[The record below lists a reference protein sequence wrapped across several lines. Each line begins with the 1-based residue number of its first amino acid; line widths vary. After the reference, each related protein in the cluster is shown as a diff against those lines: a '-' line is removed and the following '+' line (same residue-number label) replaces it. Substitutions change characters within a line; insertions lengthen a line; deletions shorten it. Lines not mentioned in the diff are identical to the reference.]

1 MINEKKVKLQ
11 KVKRILTLIFGII
24 FAILG
29 VLFAFTIGV
38 TDDVATIIEM
48 SLILLCGGVAMIIWA
63 KKRKKLINDL
73 REFMK
78 ILSCDEN
85 GCLNS
90 ISSATNRPIEE
101 IKKEINKL
109 IKLEFLQ
116 GVFIDESSNCLV
128 KGNGE
133 VKLKSKVYTP
143 PQPIKADTTPQQSEN
158 VTPAKEP
165 VKEVKEEIPPA
176 SETVTRTHFTT
187 PEPDIQK
194 QEETVS
200 KEKFEYENISQ
211 SQDTEQTSENQFDD
225 GTILLI
231 DNGTSYIKLT
241 NETLSFKSGKEMKE
255 LKVSDIESA
264 KLGLF
269 GVTVMLKNNDQEI
282 LPTMSK
288 DKYSVWVDTINE
300 LVQGKGNYTPLSHE
314 TIAEVK
320 KQRKIAIGA
329 AVAVFAAIIV
339 FGTSLFNF
347 GENNNISDNDYY
359 SAVRSIVG
367 KQLKSPSTAHYY
379 DYSIEAEDDYGRRII
394 FCHCDA
400 QNGFGG
406 YSQLCC
412 WVMVDKVEKDGDKI
426 NYTYAKSNVIVE
438 EGGADFL
445 NDQYVQ
451 RIIDNDSKWNQPLDD

>member
-29 VLFAFTIGV
+29 VLFAFTIGE

-63 KKRKKLINDL
+63 KKRKKLINDM

-101 IKKEINKL
+101 IKNEINKL

-116 GVFIDESSNCLV
+116 GVFIDESCNCLV

-133 VKLKSKVYTP
+133 VNLKSRVYTS
-143 PQPIKADTTPQQSEN
+143 PQSSSKTESVIHGEEN
-158 VTPAKEP
+158 TNDKD
-165 VKEVKEEIPPA
+165 A
-176 SETVTRTHFTT
+176 SG
-187 PEPDIQK
+187 
-194 QEETVS
+194 
-200 KEKFEYENISQ
+200 
-211 SQDTEQTSENQFDD
+211 NQFDD

-231 DNGTSYIKLT
+231 DNGASYNKLT
-241 NETLSFKSGKEMKE
+241 KETLTFKSGKEIKE
-255 LKVSDIESA
+255 VSVSDIDNA
-264 KLGLF
+264 KLGLL
-269 GVTVMLKNNDQEI
+269 GVTITLKDNRQEI
-282 LPTMSK
+282 LPTIPK

-339 FGTSLFNF
+339 FGTGLFNF

>member
-11 KVKRILTLIFGII
+11 KVKRILTFIFGII
-24 FAILG
+24 FA
-29 VLFAFTIGV
+29 LFGLLYLFTNLSSMDGTLLV
-38 TDDVATIIEM
+38 FG
-48 SLILLCGGVAMIIWA
+48 LICLCGGVAMIIWA
-63 KKRKKLINDL
+63 KKRKKLINDM

-101 IKKEINKL
+101 IKNEINKL

-116 GVFIDESSNCLV
+116 GVFIDESCNCLV

-133 VKLKSKVYTP
+133 VNLKSRAYTS
-143 PQPIKADTTPQQSEN
+143 PQSSSKTESVIHGEEN
-158 VTPAKEP
+158 TNDKD
-165 VKEVKEEIPPA
+165 A
-176 SETVTRTHFTT
+176 SG
-187 PEPDIQK
+187 
-194 QEETVS
+194 
-200 KEKFEYENISQ
+200 
-211 SQDTEQTSENQFDD
+211 NQFDD

-231 DNGTSYIKLT
+231 DNGASYNKLT
-241 NETLSFKSGKEMKE
+241 KETLTFKSGKGIKE
-255 LKVSDIESA
+255 VNVSDIYNA
-264 KLGLF
+264 KLGLL
-269 GVTVMLKNNDQEI
+269 GVTIALKDNRQEI
-282 LPTMSK
+282 LPTIPK

-300 LVQGKGNYTPLSHE
+300 LVQGKGNYMPLSHE
-314 TIAEVK
+314 TIAKVK
-320 KQRKIAIGA
+320 EQRKIAIGA

-339 FGTSLFNF
+339 FGTGLFNF

>member
-63 KKRKKLINDL
+63 KKRKKLINDMS
-73 REFMK
+73 EFMK

-101 IKKEINKL
+101 IKNEINKL

-116 GVFIDESSNCLV
+116 GVFIDESCNCLV

-133 VKLKSKVYTP
+133 VNLKSRAYTS
-143 PQPIKADTTPQQSEN
+143 PQLSSKTESVIHEEEN
-158 VTPAKEP
+158 TNDKDA
-165 VKEVKEEIPPA
+165 
-176 SETVTRTHFTT
+176 
-187 PEPDIQK
+187 
-194 QEETVS
+194 
-200 KEKFEYENISQ
+200 
-211 SQDTEQTSENQFDD
+211 SENQFDD

-231 DNGTSYIKLT
+231 DNGASYNKLT
-241 NETLSFKSGKEMKE
+241 KETLTFKSGKEIKE
-255 LKVSDIESA
+255 VNVSDIYNA
-264 KLGLF
+264 KLGLL
-269 GVTVMLKNNDQEI
+269 GVTITLKDNRQEI
-282 LPTMSK
+282 LPTIPK
-288 DKYSVWVDTINE
+288 DKYSVWVDAINE

-314 TIAEVK
+314 TIAKVK
-320 KQRKIAIGA
+320 KQRKIAIGT

>member
-29 VLFAFTIGV
+29 VLFAFTIGA

-48 SLILLCGGVAMIIWA
+48 SLILLCGGIAMIIWA
-63 KKRKKLINDL
+63 KKRKKLINDM

-101 IKKEINKL
+101 IKNEINKL

-116 GVFIDESSNCLV
+116 GVFIDESCNCLV

-133 VKLKSKVYTP
+133 VNLKSRAYTS
-143 PQPIKADTTPQQSEN
+143 PQSSSKTESVIHGEEN
-158 VTPAKEP
+158 TNDKD
-165 VKEVKEEIPPA
+165 A
-176 SETVTRTHFTT
+176 SG
-187 PEPDIQK
+187 
-194 QEETVS
+194 
-200 KEKFEYENISQ
+200 
-211 SQDTEQTSENQFDD
+211 NQFDD

-231 DNGTSYIKLT
+231 DNGASYNKLT
-241 NETLSFKSGKEMKE
+241 KETLTFKSGKEIKE
-255 LKVSDIESA
+255 VSVSDIDNA
-264 KLGLF
+264 TLGLL
-269 GVTVMLKNNDQEI
+269 GVTITLKDNRQEI
-282 LPTMSK
+282 LPTIPK

-300 LVQGKGNYTPLSHE
+300 LVQGKGNYTPLSYE
-314 TIAEVK
+314 TIAKVK

-339 FGTSLFNF
+339 FGTGLFNF

>member
-11 KVKRILTLIFGII
+11 KVKRILTFIFGII
-24 FAILG
+24 FA
-29 VLFAFTIGV
+29 LFGLLYLFTNLSSMDGTLLV
-38 TDDVATIIEM
+38 FG
-48 SLILLCGGVAMIIWA
+48 LICLCGGVAMIIWA
-63 KKRKKLINDL
+63 KKRKKLINDM

-101 IKKEINKL
+101 IKNEINKL

-116 GVFIDESSNCLV
+116 GVFIDESCNCLV

-133 VKLKSKVYTP
+133 VNLKSRAYTS
-143 PQPIKADTTPQQSEN
+143 PQSSSKTESVIHGEEN
-158 VTPAKEP
+158 TNDKD
-165 VKEVKEEIPPA
+165 A
-176 SETVTRTHFTT
+176 SG
-187 PEPDIQK
+187 
-194 QEETVS
+194 
-200 KEKFEYENISQ
+200 
-211 SQDTEQTSENQFDD
+211 NQFDD

-231 DNGTSYIKLT
+231 DNGASYNKLT
-241 NETLSFKSGKEMKE
+241 KETLTFKSGKGIKE
-255 LKVSDIESA
+255 VNVSDIYNA
-264 KLGLF
+264 KLGLL
-269 GVTVMLKNNDQEI
+269 GVTITLKDNRQEI
-282 LPTMSK
+282 LPTIPK

-300 LVQGKGNYTPLSHE
+300 LVQGKGNYMPLSHE
-314 TIAEVK
+314 TIAKVK
-320 KQRKIAIGA
+320 EQRKIAIGA

-339 FGTSLFNF
+339 FGTGLFNF

-426 NYTYAKSNVIVE
+426 NYTYAKSNVIVG

>member
-63 KKRKKLINDL
+63 KKRKKLINDM

-101 IKKEINKL
+101 IKNEINKL

-116 GVFIDESSNCLV
+116 GVFIDESCNCLV

-133 VKLKSKVYTP
+133 VNLKSRAYTS
-143 PQPIKADTTPQQSEN
+143 PQSSSKTESVIHGEEN
-158 VTPAKEP
+158 TNDKD
-165 VKEVKEEIPPA
+165 A
-176 SETVTRTHFTT
+176 SG
-187 PEPDIQK
+187 
-194 QEETVS
+194 
-200 KEKFEYENISQ
+200 
-211 SQDTEQTSENQFDD
+211 NQFDD

-231 DNGTSYIKLT
+231 DNGSSYNKLT
-241 NETLSFKSGKEMKE
+241 KETLTFKSGKEIKE
-255 LKVSDIESA
+255 VNVSDIYNA
-264 KLGLF
+264 KLGLL
-269 GVTVMLKNNDQEI
+269 GVTITLKDNRQEI
-282 LPTMSK
+282 LPTIPK

-300 LVQGKGNYTPLSHE
+300 LVQGKGNYMPLSHE
-314 TIAEVK
+314 TIAKVK
-320 KQRKIAIGA
+320 EQRKIAIGA
-329 AVAVFAAIIV
+329 AVAVFAAIII
-339 FGTSLFNF
+339 FGTGLFNF

-359 SAVRSIVG
+359 SAVQSIVG

>member
-11 KVKRILTLIFGII
+11 KVKRILTFIFGII
-24 FAILG
+24 FA
-29 VLFAFTIGV
+29 LFGLLYLFTNLSSMDGTLLV
-38 TDDVATIIEM
+38 FG
-48 SLILLCGGVAMIIWA
+48 LICLCGGVAMIIWA
-63 KKRKKLINDL
+63 KKRKKLINDM

-101 IKKEINKL
+101 IKNEINKL

-116 GVFIDESSNCLV
+116 GVFIDESCNCLV

-133 VKLKSKVYTP
+133 VNLKSRAYTS
-143 PQPIKADTTPQQSEN
+143 PQSSSKTESVIHEEEN
-158 VTPAKEP
+158 TNDKDA
-165 VKEVKEEIPPA
+165 
-176 SETVTRTHFTT
+176 
-187 PEPDIQK
+187 
-194 QEETVS
+194 
-200 KEKFEYENISQ
+200 
-211 SQDTEQTSENQFDD
+211 SENQFDD

-231 DNGTSYIKLT
+231 DNGASYNKLT
-241 NETLSFKSGKEMKE
+241 KETLTFKSGKEIKE
-255 LKVSDIESA
+255 VNVSDIYNA
-264 KLGLF
+264 KLGLL
-269 GVTVMLKNNDQEI
+269 GVTITLKDNRQEI
-282 LPTMSK
+282 LPTIPK

-314 TIAEVK
+314 TIAKVK
-320 KQRKIAIGA
+320 EQRKIAIGA

-339 FGTSLFNF
+339 FGTGLFNF

>member
-11 KVKRILTLIFGII
+11 KVKRILTFIFGII
-24 FAILG
+24 FA
-29 VLFAFTIGV
+29 LFGLLYLFTNLSSMDGTLLV
-38 TDDVATIIEM
+38 FG
-48 SLILLCGGVAMIIWA
+48 LICLCGGVAMVVWA

-78 ILSCDEN
+78 ILSCDESGSLAN
-85 GCLNS
+85 V
-90 ISSATNRPIEE
+90 SSAMNRPIEK
-101 IKKEINKL
+101 IKAEVNKL

-116 GVFIDESSNCLV
+116 GVFIDEASNCLV

-143 PQPIKADTTPQQSEN
+143 PQPITTDTTPQQNEN
-158 VTPAKEP
+158 VVPIKEP
-165 VKEVKEEIPPA
+165 VKEVKEKIPPA
-176 SETVTRTHFTT
+176 SETVTTTNFTT
-187 PEPDIQK
+187 PEPDTQK

-200 KEKFEYENISQ
+200 KEKVDDENISQ
-211 SQDTEQTSENQFDD
+211 PQDTEQTSENQFDD

-231 DNGTSYIKLT
+231 DDGTSYIKLT

-255 LKVSDIESA
+255 VKVADIESA
-264 KLGLF
+264 KLGLL
-269 GVTVMLKNNDQEI
+269 GVTITLKDNRQEI
-282 LPTMSK
+282 LPTIPK

-314 TIAEVK
+314 SIAKVK

-339 FGTSLFNF
+339 FGTGLFNF

>member
-11 KVKRILTLIFGII
+11 KVKRILTFIFGII
-24 FAILG
+24 FA
-29 VLFAFTIGV
+29 LFGLLYLFTNLSSMDGTLLV
-38 TDDVATIIEM
+38 FG
-48 SLILLCGGVAMIIWA
+48 LICLCGGVAMIIWA
-63 KKRKKLINDL
+63 KKRKKLINDM

-101 IKKEINKL
+101 IKNEINKL

-116 GVFIDESSNCLV
+116 GVFIDESCNCLV

-133 VKLKSKVYTP
+133 VNLKSRAYTS
-143 PQPIKADTTPQQSEN
+143 PQSSSKTESVIHGEEN
-158 VTPAKEP
+158 TNDKD
-165 VKEVKEEIPPA
+165 A
-176 SETVTRTHFTT
+176 SG
-187 PEPDIQK
+187 
-194 QEETVS
+194 
-200 KEKFEYENISQ
+200 
-211 SQDTEQTSENQFDD
+211 NQFDD

-231 DNGTSYIKLT
+231 DNGASYNKLT
-241 NETLSFKSGKEMKE
+241 KETLTFKSGKGIKE
-255 LKVSDIESA
+255 VNVSDIYNA
-264 KLGLF
+264 KLGLL
-269 GVTVMLKNNDQEI
+269 GVTITLKDNRQEI
-282 LPTMSK
+282 LPTIPK

-300 LVQGKGNYTPLSHE
+300 LVQGKGNYMPLSHE
-314 TIAEVK
+314 TIAKVK
-320 KQRKIAIGA
+320 EQRKIAIGA

-339 FGTSLFNF
+339 FGTGLFNF

>member
-29 VLFAFTIGV
+29 VLFAFTIGA

-63 KKRKKLINDL
+63 KKRKKLINDM

-116 GVFIDESSNCLV
+116 GVFIDEASNCLIE
-128 KGNGE
+128 GNGE

-143 PQPIKADTTPQQSEN
+143 PQPIAANTTPKQSEN
-158 VTPAKEP
+158 KAPLKEP
-165 VKEVKEEIPPA
+165 VKETKAETPPA
-176 SETVTRTHFTT
+176 VETVTSTHFEK

-194 QEETVS
+194 QKETKPKEAIDDEDVS
-200 KEKFEYENISQ
+200 QEQN
-211 SQDTEQTSENQFDD
+211 TEQTSENQFDD

-231 DNGTSYIKLT
+231 DDGTSYIKLT

-269 GVTVMLKNNDQEI
+269 GVTVCLKAGKEENLMDIPRN
-282 LPTMSK
+282 
-288 DKYSVWVDTINE
+288 KYSTWVDEINK
-300 LVQGKGNYTPLSHE
+300 LVKGENNYTPVSNDA
-314 TIAEVK
+314 INKVK
-320 KQRKIAIGA
+320 KQQKIFWAALVTAVVLIIG
-329 AVAVFAAIIV
+329 
-339 FGTSLFNF
+339 
-347 GENNNISDNDYY
+347 
-359 SAVRSIVG
+359 
-367 KQLKSPSTAHYY
+367 
-379 DYSIEAEDDYGRRII
+379 I
-394 FCHCDA
+394 FTGYIDI
-400 QNGFGG
+400 GFGSK
-406 YSQLCC
+406 YKIS
-412 WVMVDKVEKDGDKI
+412 KDSVYETETVK
-426 NYTYAKSNVIVE
+426 
-438 EGGADFL
+438 
-445 NDQYVQ
+445 
-451 RIIDNDSKWNQPLDD
+451 IDNIKIINDSENFVIIKGSAKIKQDIVAGYIIYITAYDEYDNPLLNYDVNVNGSFSAGSKNEFKGTYTNNSNIKYFKILDIVAM

>member
-29 VLFAFTIGV
+29 VLFAFTIGA

-63 KKRKKLINDL
+63 KKRKKLINDM

-101 IKKEINKL
+101 IKNEINKL

-116 GVFIDESSNCLV
+116 GVFIDESCNCLV

-133 VKLKSKVYTP
+133 VNLKSRAYTS
-143 PQPIKADTTPQQSEN
+143 PQSSSKTESVIHGEEN
-158 VTPAKEP
+158 TNDKD
-165 VKEVKEEIPPA
+165 A
-176 SETVTRTHFTT
+176 SG
-187 PEPDIQK
+187 
-194 QEETVS
+194 
-200 KEKFEYENISQ
+200 
-211 SQDTEQTSENQFDD
+211 NQFDD

-231 DNGTSYIKLT
+231 DNGASYNKLT
-241 NETLSFKSGKEMKE
+241 KETLTFKSGKGIKE
-255 LKVSDIESA
+255 VNVSDIYNA
-264 KLGLF
+264 KLGLL
-269 GVTVMLKNNDQEI
+269 GVTITLKDNRQEI
-282 LPTMSK
+282 LPTIPK

-314 TIAEVK
+314 TIAKVK
-320 KQRKIAIGA
+320 EQRKIAIGA

-339 FGTSLFNF
+339 FGTGLFNF

-359 SAVRSIVG
+359 SAVQSIVG

>member
-29 VLFAFTIGV
+29 VLFAFTIGA

-63 KKRKKLINDL
+63 KKRKKLINDM

-101 IKKEINKL
+101 IKNEINKL

-116 GVFIDESSNCLV
+116 GVFIDESCNCLV

-133 VKLKSKVYTP
+133 VNLKSRAYTS
-143 PQPIKADTTPQQSEN
+143 PQSSSKNESVIHGEEN
-158 VTPAKEP
+158 TNDKD
-165 VKEVKEEIPPA
+165 A
-176 SETVTRTHFTT
+176 SG
-187 PEPDIQK
+187 
-194 QEETVS
+194 
-200 KEKFEYENISQ
+200 
-211 SQDTEQTSENQFDD
+211 NQFDD

-231 DNGTSYIKLT
+231 DNGASYNKLT
-241 NETLSFKSGKEMKE
+241 KETLTFKSGKEIKE
-255 LKVSDIESA
+255 VNVSDIYNA
-264 KLGLF
+264 KLGLL
-269 GVTVMLKNNDQEI
+269 GVTITLKDNRQEI
-282 LPTMSK
+282 LPTIPK

-314 TIAEVK
+314 TIAKVK
-320 KQRKIAIGA
+320 EQRKIAIGA

-339 FGTSLFNF
+339 FGTGLFNF

-359 SAVRSIVG
+359 SAVQSIVG

>member
-29 VLFAFTIGV
+29 VLFAFTIGE

-63 KKRKKLINDL
+63 KKRKKLINDM

-101 IKKEINKL
+101 IKNEINKL

-116 GVFIDESSNCLV
+116 GVFIDESCNCLV

-133 VKLKSKVYTP
+133 VNLKSRAYTS
-143 PQPIKADTTPQQSEN
+143 PQSSSKTESVIHGEEN
-158 VTPAKEP
+158 TNDKD
-165 VKEVKEEIPPA
+165 A
-176 SETVTRTHFTT
+176 SGT
-187 PEPDIQK
+187 
-194 QEETVS
+194 
-200 KEKFEYENISQ
+200 
-211 SQDTEQTSENQFDD
+211 QFDD

-231 DNGTSYIKLT
+231 DNGASYNKLT
-241 NETLSFKSGKEMKE
+241 KETLTFKSGKEIKE
-255 LKVSDIESA
+255 VNVSDIYNA
-264 KLGLF
+264 KLGLL
-269 GVTVMLKNNDQEI
+269 GVTITLKDNRQEI
-282 LPTMSK
+282 LPTIPK

-314 TIAEVK
+314 TIAKVK
-320 KQRKIAIGA
+320 EQRKIAIGA

-339 FGTSLFNF
+339 FGTGLFNF

-359 SAVRSIVG
+359 SAVQSIVG

>member
-29 VLFAFTIGV
+29 VLFAFTIGA

-63 KKRKKLINDL
+63 KKRKKLINDM

-101 IKKEINKL
+101 IKNEINKL

-116 GVFIDESSNCLV
+116 GVFIDESCNCLV

-133 VKLKSKVYTP
+133 VNLKSRAYTS
-143 PQPIKADTTPQQSEN
+143 PQSSSKTESVIHGEEN
-158 VTPAKEP
+158 TNDKD
-165 VKEVKEEIPPA
+165 A
-176 SETVTRTHFTT
+176 SG
-187 PEPDIQK
+187 
-194 QEETVS
+194 
-200 KEKFEYENISQ
+200 
-211 SQDTEQTSENQFDD
+211 NQFDD

-231 DNGTSYIKLT
+231 DNGASYNKLT
-241 NETLSFKSGKEMKE
+241 KETLTFKSGKEIKE
-255 LKVSDIESA
+255 VNVSDIYNA
-264 KLGLF
+264 KLGLL
-269 GVTVMLKNNDQEI
+269 GVTITLKDNRQEI
-282 LPTMSK
+282 LPTIPK

-300 LVQGKGNYTPLSHE
+300 LVQGKGNYMPLSRE
-314 TIAEVK
+314 TIAKVK
-320 KQRKIAIGA
+320 EQRKIAIGA

-339 FGTSLFNF
+339 FGTGLFNF

-359 SAVRSIVG
+359 SAVQSIVG

>member
-11 KVKRILTLIFGII
+11 KVKRILTFIFGII
-24 FAILG
+24 FA
-29 VLFAFTIGV
+29 LFGLLYLFTNLSSMDGTLLV
-38 TDDVATIIEM
+38 FG
-48 SLILLCGGVAMIIWA
+48 LICLCGGVAMIIWA
-63 KKRKKLINDL
+63 KKRKKLINDM

-101 IKKEINKL
+101 IKNEINKL

-116 GVFIDESSNCLV
+116 GVFIDESCNCLV

-133 VKLKSKVYTP
+133 VNLKSRAYTSP
-143 PQPIKADTTPQQSEN
+143 KSSSKTESVIHGEEN
-158 VTPAKEP
+158 TNDKDA
-165 VKEVKEEIPPA
+165 
-176 SETVTRTHFTT
+176 
-187 PEPDIQK
+187 
-194 QEETVS
+194 
-200 KEKFEYENISQ
+200 
-211 SQDTEQTSENQFDD
+211 SENQFDD

-231 DNGTSYIKLT
+231 DNGASYNKLT
-241 NETLSFKSGKEMKE
+241 KETLTFKSGKEIKE
-255 LKVSDIESA
+255 VNVSDIYNA
-264 KLGLF
+264 KLGLL
-269 GVTVMLKNNDQEI
+269 GVTITLKDNRQEI
-282 LPTMSK
+282 LPTIPK

-300 LVQGKGNYTPLSHE
+300 LVQSKGNYTPLSHE
-314 TIAEVK
+314 TIAKVK
-320 KQRKIAIGA
+320 EQRKIAIGA

-339 FGTSLFNF
+339 FGTGLFNF